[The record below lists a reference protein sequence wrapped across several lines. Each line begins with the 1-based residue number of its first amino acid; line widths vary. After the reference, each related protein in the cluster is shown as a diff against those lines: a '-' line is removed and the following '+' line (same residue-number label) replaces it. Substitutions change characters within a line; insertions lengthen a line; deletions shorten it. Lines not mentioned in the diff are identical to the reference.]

1 MNTLFRLMPVL
12 HAFWKIWLSN
22 YEIFKSSMFGAPVM
36 DKVLPCIESPRP
48 LQVTVLQ
55 ELTTQLRSE
64 KTVQFNKYFIDCL

>member
-36 DKVLPCIESPRP
+36 DKVLPCIESPGHFKSPYSRS
-48 LQVTVLQ
+48 LQY
-55 ELTTQLRSE
+55 S
-64 KTVQFNKYFIDCL
+64 